1 MHRYF
6 AEVDKK
12 FIYRNL
18 ISNEKIFLFFLI
30 TKLTGFCLVF
40 FIEAVNWKV

>member
-6 AEVDKK
+6 AEVDKR

-30 TKLTGFCLVF
+30 TMLTGFCLVF
-40 FIEAVNWKV
+40 FIEAVNLKV